1 MPADIASSEAILNV
15 TNDGWFG
22 DTPGPYQ
29 HFQQARVRAVETG
42 LPVIRAANTGIS
54 AIIDPL
60 GGIEAG
66 LDYGQKG
73 IIDAT
78 LSSKAGDALSSDARK
93 TNFVVVYNNFD
104 RGAVF

>member
-1 MPADIASSEAILNV
+1 
-15 TNDGWFG
+15 
-22 DTPGPYQ
+22 
-29 HFQQARVRAVETG
+29 VETG

-78 LSSKAGDALSSDARK
+78 LSSKAGDVLSSDARK
-93 TNFVVVYNNFD
+93 TNFWLLFITMLIVALFSRYGLVSRKN
-104 RGAVF
+104 